1 VYNTGMD
8 GMLNRIST
16 IQAIQRGRESL
27 MVKTPDPLE
36 FTLEFTRAMSC
47 VESFGRIAVPDGG
60 AGCFFVDWLGKIRI
74 KLE

>member
-36 FTLEFTRAMSC
+36 FTRAMSC
-47 VESFGRIAVPDGG
+47 VESFGRIAVPDGA
-60 AGCFFVDWLGKIRI
+60 AGFFFVDWFGKMTVILG
-74 KLE
+74 